1 MALGRKKGFSAS
13 QTRRTARRMSDD
25 SMIGS
30 HVERAGAPRGR
41 HAVGGGPTGTDR
53 VEFSNARR
61 SQRATRGYVDRM
73 DPQAASAE
81 SDADYAR
88 RTGRRGYVE
97 QIQATQRKRKLAV
110 GAVLIVAVVAVA
122 VVAGVSAFFAFSDS
136 RLSLGDSNAA
146 EALAAVEPGQ
156 PYYALCT
163 AELGTAT
170 RKGGSDTDAYLV
182 VRIDEG
188 ARQLTFVSVP
198 PSIRAEM
205 SDGQTHP
212 LYEARAV
219 GGDAELIGCVGTL
232 LGVDIA
238 HFASTDAEGLAKLV
252 DLVGG
257 VPVTLAEEVDD
268 PRAGIVVM
276 GAGEQVLDARQA
288 LTLLR
293 AANFTDA
300 LAVQADNRALFT
312 VNLAARA
319 SSGEGLSFASVVG
332 DAAAWVDT
340 DWSSAQIIALGD
352 AMRPLTDATVYAC
365 VVPGHM
371 DETDGAAGY
380 VVSAEELSGMM
391 EAVREG
397 AAPGAV
403 VGAAAEVDRTRV
415 TVEVRN
421 GAQVTGAAARMG
433 ELLESSGYQVTSV
446 GNVDDGTLYPE
457 TLVIYKGAE
466 NEAAAK
472 AVEADIAGGRVVNG
486 GDFYTFDSDVLVVIG
501 TDWVPEA

>member
-1 MALGRKKGFSAS
+1 MG
-13 QTRRTARRMSDD
+13 DD
-25 SMIGS
+25 AMIGS
-30 HVERAGAPRGR
+30 HVERSAAPRGR
-41 HAVGGGPTGTDR
+41 HAASGSPAGTDR
-53 VEFSNARR
+53 VNFSNSRR
-61 SQRATRGYVDRM
+61 SQRATRGYVDQV

-110 GAVLIVAVVAVA
+110 AAVLLVVVVAVA
-122 VVAGVSAFFAFSDS
+122 VVAGVSAFFTFSDS
-136 RLSLGDSNAA
+136 RLSLDESNAS
-146 EALAAVEPGQ
+146 EALVVAEDGQ
-156 PYYALCT
+156 PYYVLCT

-170 RKGGSDTDAYLV
+170 QAAGSSTDAYLV

-198 PSIRAEM
+198 QFIRATM
-205 SDGQTHP
+205 SDGETHP

-219 GGDAELIGCVGTL
+219 GGDAELISCVSAL
-232 LGVDIA
+232 LDVDIA
-238 HFASTDAEGLAKLV
+238 HFARTNAEGLSKLV
-252 DLVGG
+252 EIVGG
-257 VPVTLAEEVDD
+257 VPVVLTEEVDD
-268 PRAGIVVM
+268 PRAGVVRM
-276 GAGEQVLDARQA
+276 VAGEQVLDARQA

-293 AANFTDA
+293 ASNFTDA

-332 DAAAWVDT
+332 DASSWVGT
-340 DWSSAQIIALGD
+340 DWTSAQIIALGD
-352 AMRPLTDATVYAC
+352 AMRPLSEATVYSC
-365 VVPGHM
+365 VVPGRLN
-371 DETDGAAGY
+371 EADGQTVY
-380 VVSAEELSGMM
+380 EVSEEELSGMM

-397 AAPGAV
+397 AAPDAV
-403 VGAAAEVDRTRV
+403 VGAAAQVDPTRV

-433 ELLESSGYQVTSV
+433 ELLESSGFQVASV

-466 NEAAAK
+466 NEAAAQ
-472 AVEADIAGGRVVNG
+472 AVEADIAGGRVIDG
-486 GDFYTFDSDVLVVIG
+486 GDFYTFNTDVLVIIG
-501 TDWVPEA
+501 KDWVPAA